1 MTHRFATF
9 EIDEDAREVRA
20 GGRALTLQPRVFDV
34 LVYLARNRDRVVS
47 KDELLDA
54 VWPDVTVADG
64 SLQRAVSLARHAL
77 EEAGAENAI
86 RTYSRQGYRFCAEA
100 AGAVGPGLP
109 AENPAPAS
117 PELAAARA
125 AYEAGNW
132 DAAMARYEAIDR
144 VDGLEGEDLQRWAH
158 AAQCAGRPQEAI
170 GPLEEAAAAF
180 TMRGD
185 RRRAGWVA
193 VLIALLRLEWRE
205 TALAK
210 GWSHRAARLLEHEP
224 PCREKGYLDFLG
236 ARMALMEN
244 DIESALELGR
254 RARDAGEA
262 FGDPDLEGLGLV
274 HCGEANLYLGHVRE
288 GLAALDEAAASVAS
302 ANLSPWAGGLVYC
315 GVIFSCMTRADWQRA
330 TQWTE
335 QFTRWCVN
343 KGTAGYPGLC
353 QMHRSEVLTLRGELE
368 EAEREIRATIA
379 NLARQAPWAEGEAW
393 QVLGDILVARGAF
406 AEAEAAFR
414 RANELGYEAHFHI
427 ALLRLAEG
435 DAVAAA
441 RLLAQSL
448 AENAWSCRSKRG
460 QALAYH
466 AIAAA
471 AGGQLDAA
479 RQAVAELEAAPDLTS
494 TPALQA
500 LLGRA
505 RAELAAAEGRL
516 PEALQ
521 HFRNAIRTCQTI
533 NAPLVAAQFRCRLA
547 GLLADQGDRE
557 AARIELMAAAPVL
570 KRAGAEGLLQHCERL
585 RSLLATNPRP

>member
-9 EIDEDAREVRA
+9 EIDEAAREVRA
-20 GGRALTLQPRVFDV
+20 GGRVLNLQPRVFDV

-64 SLQRAVSLARHAL
+64 SLQRAVSLARNAL
-77 EEAGAENAI
+77 EEAGVENAI

-100 AGAVGPGLP
+100 AGTPVP
-109 AENPAPAS
+109 AAPPALVA

-125 AYEAGNW
+125 AYAAGDW
-132 DAAMARYEAIDR
+132 EGVMTRYESIDR

-158 AAQCAGRPQEAI
+158 AAQCAGRPHEAI
-170 GPLEEAAAAF
+170 SPLEQAVAASA
-180 TMRGD
+180 MRGN
-185 RRRAGWVA
+185 RRSAGWAA
-193 VLIALLRLEWRE
+193 VLIAMLRVEWRE
-205 TALAK
+205 VALAK
-210 GWSHRAARLLEHEP
+210 GGYHRAVRLLEHEP
-224 PCREKGYLDFLG
+224 PCREKGYLDLLG

-244 DIESALELGR
+244 ELETALELGR
-254 RARDAGEA
+254 RARDAGET
-262 FGDPDLEGLGLV
+262 FGDPDLESLGLV
-274 HCGEANLYLGHVRE
+274 HCGEASLYLGRIRE
-288 GLAALDEAAASVAS
+288 GLAALDEAGASVAS

-335 QFTRWCVN
+335 QFTRWCAG
-343 KGTAGYPGLC
+343 KGTASYPGLC
-353 QMHRSEVLTLRGELE
+353 QMHRSEVLTLRGELA

-393 QVLGDILVARGAF
+393 QVLGDILVSRGAF

-414 RANELGYEAHFHI
+414 RANELGFEAHFHI
-427 ALLRLAEG
+427 ALLRLAQG
-435 DAVAAA
+435 DPAAA
-441 RLLAQSL
+441 TSLLAHSL

-460 QALAYH
+460 QALAYY

-471 AGGQLDAA
+471 HSARLDEA
-479 RQAVAELEAAPDLTS
+479 REAVAALETEPELTS

-500 LLGRA
+500 LRGRA
-505 RAELAAAEGRL
+505 LGELAAAEGRQAD
-516 PEALQ
+516 ALQ

-547 GLLADQGDRE
+547 SLLAGQGELE

-570 KRAGAEGLLQHCERL
+570 KHAGAEGLLKQCERL
-585 RSLLATNPRP
+585 RAVLSTTPPS